1 MDKTAGDQLIDIP
14 LFILCIG
21 QMLQS
26 ICIIYAVDQ
35 QQIKDKELELLRGYL
50 WVLLIIKLGE
60 IKKKK
65 NRKHELLNQW
75 LLIKGNARYLSV
87 TLYMS
92 LCLFGI

>member
-1 MDKTAGDQLIDIP
+1 MDKTAGDQLIDMP

-65 NRKHELLNQW
+65 NRKHELLN
-75 LLIKGNARYLSV
+75 
-87 TLYMS
+87 
-92 LCLFGI
+92 